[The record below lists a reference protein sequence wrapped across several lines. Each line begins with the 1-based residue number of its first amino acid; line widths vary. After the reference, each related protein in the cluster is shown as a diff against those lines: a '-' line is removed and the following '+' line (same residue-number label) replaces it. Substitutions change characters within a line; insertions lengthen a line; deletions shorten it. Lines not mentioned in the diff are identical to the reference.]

1 MSTFDE
7 LSVSDLHKDAF
18 GCRPS
23 QSWWY
28 GWTHATDAQK
38 QFQWDSLVEAMV
50 RSEDYR
56 KEQEVRDIAKFEASV
71 AVTIEAGAADRA
83 TALRW
88 LFEAADCF
96 GDWEHFEWQNGLPF
110 RYLTKEM

>member
-1 MSTFDE
+1 MFTFDE
-7 LSVSDLHKDAF
+7 NTVSDLHKDAF
-18 GCRPS
+18 GFRPS

-28 GWTHATDAQK
+28 GWTHATDEQK
-38 QFQWDSLVEAMV
+38 QHEWDSLIESMEASV
-50 RSEDYR
+50 KEE
-56 KEQEVRDIAKFEASV
+56 KEQEERDIAKFEASV
-71 AVTIEAGAADRA
+71 TATIEAGAGDRK

-96 GDWEHFEWQNGLPF
+96 GDWEHFEWQNGLPY